1 MAVQNTLS
9 LLSWYDMHII
19 GQNFRAVKLFVNK
32 WEILYWEMLNM
43 LAIQPH
49 VRPDKYLL

>member
-1 MAVQNTLS
+1 MAVQNTLF
-9 LLSWYDMHII
+9 LLSWYDTHII
-19 GQNFRAVKLFVNK
+19 RQHSRAVKLLVDK
-32 WEILYWEMLNM
+32 LKILYWEMLNM